1 MDIHLGPFEGNTLP
15 NLTRLVGKVLK
26 VEGNLATIEFGG
38 QRFDVELTIPLHEG
52 DRVMATPSKD
62 GNALVLK
69 VSTPSQ
75 PVPEAL
81 TNFDLPAILKDW
93 GLKAAEPAARAL
105 VETSGQLEEKTLKRF
120 LTKVAGLP
128 PEQLPA
134 AAKLFARQLPITEE
148 TLKWAAPKTLGE
160 LVARLKQV
168 PDAVLPELR
177 GLLERLHFTPEK
189 GLKAIAQA
197 LEAPEALLERGLDA
211 GDNPT
216 SQLGKLASEPGIVG
230 QWAQDLLG
238 VLRNAQLLG
247 TSPQLPFW
255 FEGGEGHLEA
265 EGGRVMMR
273 LDLAEL
279 GVIRVTLM
287 QADGLLSCL
296 VAPEQP
302 EVADW
307 LSSHLGSLE
316 EGLSQRGY
324 RASVRVRPAQ
334 VTNLPD
340 HVDLR
345 L

>member
-38 QRFDVELTIPLHEG
+38 QRFDVELTIPLLEG
-52 DRVMATPSKD
+52 DRVMALPSKE
-62 GNALVLK
+62 GNGLVLK
-69 VSTPSQ
+69 VSTPAQ

-81 TNFDLPAILKDW
+81 TDFDLPAILKDW

-105 VETSGQLEEKTLKRF
+105 VEASGQLEEKALRRF

-134 AAKLFARQLPITEE
+134 AAKLFTHQLPITRE
-148 TLKWAAPKTLGE
+148 TLEWAAPKNLGE
-160 LVARLKQV
+160 LVTRLKQV
-168 PDAVLPELR
+168 PEESQAALS
-177 GLLERLHFTPEK
+177 GILERLHFTPEK
-189 GLKAIAQA
+189 GLRAIAQA
-197 LEAPEALLERGLDA
+197 LEAPEALLDHGVDA
-211 GDNPT
+211 SDNPT
-216 SQLGKLASEPGIVG
+216 SQLGKLAGDSGVVG

-247 TSPQLPFW
+247 NEVKLPFW

-279 GVIRVTLM
+279 GVVRVTLM
-287 QADGLLSCL
+287 QVDGLLSCL

-302 EVADW
+302 DVADW
-307 LSSHLGSLE
+307 LSEHVGVLE
-316 EGLSQRGY
+316 EGLSQQGY
-324 RASVRVRPAQ
+324 RASVRIRRAQ
-334 VTNLPD
+334 VTNLPE